1 MMKNK
6 GKCYYEIKNINTLR
20 FRDLTLNKLN

>member
-6 GKCYYEIKNINTLR
+6 GKRYYEIKNINTLS